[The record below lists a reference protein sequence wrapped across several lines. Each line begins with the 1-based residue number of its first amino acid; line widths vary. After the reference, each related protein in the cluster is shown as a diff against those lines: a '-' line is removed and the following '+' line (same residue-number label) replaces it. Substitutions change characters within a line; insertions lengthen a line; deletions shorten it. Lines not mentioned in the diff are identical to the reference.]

1 MDFLSVSQR
10 YRAIIIYGKVVEN
23 VVLGLTLTIKLVGQK
38 KRASLGGKAGKLY
51 VIYPFI
57 FFYQKLPESGMSPL
71 SVLRRYV
78 WGKAELVTRE
88 ETEKGMG
95 FFR

>member
-1 MDFLSVSQR
+1 MDFLSVSGLYF
-10 YRAIIIYGKVVEN
+10 YRQSASN
-23 VVLGLTLTIKLVGQK
+23 VGLDVACPMNVAPQG
-38 KRASLGGKAGKLY
+38 RPPPLGGKAGKLY

-78 WGKAELVTRE
+78 WGEAELVTRE